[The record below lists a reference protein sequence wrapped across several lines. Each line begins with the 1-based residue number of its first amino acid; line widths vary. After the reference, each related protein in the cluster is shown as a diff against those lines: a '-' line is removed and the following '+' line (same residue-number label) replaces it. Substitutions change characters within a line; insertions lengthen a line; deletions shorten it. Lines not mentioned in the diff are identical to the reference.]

1 MSTARSWTSAA
12 ARARRRSRP
21 HPSLLRR
28 LPGIPA
34 LSRRRRGARSAGQAV
49 SPGRGLEHR
58 RRPARRDRSRPAL
71 RPRVHRRARAGLQ
84 AGRNALPLPARAW
97 RRGNDA
103 PAALRP
109 VPAHRHGRRQAARHH
124 GRLDQ
129 PPPPAAGRRRPEAR
143 PRIPRPAAAP
153 RAPAGEAGLA
163 VHLRHVEN
171 ARTKGTAMR
180 EAVVVA
186 SSRTPLA
193 KSQRGSFNMTLPSDF
208 TAHCITDV
216 LGKVPQLDK
225 KEVEDVILGCGQPHG
240 AQGHNIA
247 RVAAMRA
254 GLPTSVTGLTINR
267 FCSSGLNAIAI
278 AANYI
283 VNEGADV
290 VFGGGVESITMMQRD
305 SSPNPWVK
313 EKLPGIYMV
322 MGDTAEVVAK
332 RYKITRQQQ
341 DEYALSSQQRTA
353 RAQQEGFLKEEL
365 APMHV
370 TRGLL
375 DKKTGEVVG
384 KEEFYV
390 EKDECNRPD
399 TTLEGLMSLPPHFDK
414 ESGQGSVTAGNSS
427 QLSDGAS
434 ARLVMSM
441 DRAKALGIRP
451 KLVFRGFAVAG
462 CEPDEMGIGP
472 VFAVPKLLKR
482 HGLKIDDIDV
492 WELNEAFASQ
502 VVYCRDRLGIDPEKL
517 NVNGGSIS
525 IGHPFGMTGSR
536 MVGTLAN
543 EMLRRKAHYGIVPTS
558 AGGGQGAAGLFEA
571 YN

>member
-1 MSTARSWTSAA
+1 
-12 ARARRRSRP
+12 
-21 HPSLLRR
+21 
-28 LPGIPA
+28 
-34 LSRRRRGARSAGQAV
+34 
-49 SPGRGLEHR
+49 
-58 RRPARRDRSRPAL
+58 
-71 RPRVHRRARAGLQ
+71 
-84 AGRNALPLPARAW
+84 
-97 RRGNDA
+97 
-103 PAALRP
+103 
-109 VPAHRHGRRQAARHH
+109 
-124 GRLDQ
+124 
-129 PPPPAAGRRRPEAR
+129 
-143 PRIPRPAAAP
+143 
-153 RAPAGEAGLA
+153 
-163 VHLRHVEN
+163 
-171 ARTKGTAMR
+171 MR
-180 EAVVVA
+180 EAVIVA

-193 KSQRGSFNMTLPSDF
+193 KSFRGSFNLTRPDDLA
-208 TAHCITDV
+208 AHCIKDA
-216 LGKVPQLDK
+216 LGKVPQLDP

-247 RVAAMRA
+247 RVAAIRA
-254 GLPTSVTGLTINR
+254 GLPVTVGGLTVNR
-267 FCSSGLNAIAI
+267 FCSSGLQAIAI
-278 AANYI
+278 AANYVI
-283 VNEGADV
+283 NDGADV
-290 VFGGGVESITMMQRD
+290 MFGGGVESITMMQRD
-305 SSPNPWVK
+305 TSPNPWVQ
-313 EKLPGIYMV
+313 EHVPGIYMV

-332 RYKITRQQQ
+332 RYKISRETQ
-341 DEYALSSQQRTA
+341 DRYALLSQQRIA

-434 ARLVMSM
+434 ATLVMSM

-451 KLVFRGFAVAG
+451 KLVFRGFAIAG

-482 HGLKIDDIDV
+482 HGLKVSDIDV

-502 VVYCRDRLGIDPEKL
+502 VVYCRDRLGLDGEKL
-517 NVNGGSIS
+517 NLNGGSIA

-543 EMLRRKAHYGIVPTS
+543 EMLRRRARYGVVTMCI
-558 AGGGQGAAGLFEA
+558 GGGQGAAGLFEGC
-571 YN
+571 N